1 MALGGAV
8 ELELAQPLLCNGLM
22 NSLTLAQAPTP
33 SLPRHSRSTY
43 AIAAVVHVL
52 LLALLIAVKTQ
63 PKRVSSAG
71 SPDGSMTAYMAGSI
85 ASGAASLPSKPVEP
99 KKNPLTTRKTTAVA
113 KDDQAAAGTSAG
125 SAGAAG
131 GQVGTGPV
139 RLGSG
144 GSLTLI
150 KKVTP
155 IYPTL
160 MQSARMS
167 GQVVLDAII
176 HPDGTIGEVT
186 VLRSTN
192 EAFAQSAIA
201 AVKQW
206 RYTAPGFEGILTVNV
221 NFTLNA

>member
-1 MALGGAV
+1 
-8 ELELAQPLLCNGLM
+8 M
-22 NSLTLAQAPTP
+22 NSLALAQLPT
-33 SLPRHSRSTY
+33 SGLPRHSRSTY
-43 AIAAVVHVL
+43 AIGALVHIL
-52 LLALLIAVKTQ
+52 LLALFIQVKTQ
-63 PKRVSSAG
+63 PTRVSSAG
-71 SPDGSMTAYMAGSI
+71 SPYGSMTAYIAASI
-85 ASGAASLPSKPVEP
+85 ASGAPALPSKPVAP
-99 KKNPLTTRKTTAVA
+99 KKTALTTKQTTAVA
-113 KDDQAAAGTSAG
+113 KDDQPAAGTSAG
-125 SAGAAG
+125 SAGVAG

-144 GSLTLI
+144 GALTLI
-150 KKVTP
+150 KRVTP

-176 HPDGTIGEVT
+176 HPDGTIGDIT

-206 RYTAPGFEGILTVNV
+206 RYAAPGFEGILTVSV

>member
-1 MALGGAV
+1 VNSLA
-8 ELELAQPLLCNGLM
+8 LAQPPTSGL
-22 NSLTLAQAPTP
+22 PK
-33 SLPRHSRSTY
+33 HSRSTY
-43 AIAAVVHVL
+43 AIAAVFHLL
-52 LLALLIAVKTQ
+52 LLAFLIHVQTQ
-63 PKRVSSAG
+63 PNRVSSAG
-71 SPDGSMTAYMAGSI
+71 SPYGSMTAYIPGSI
-85 ASGAASLPSKPVEP
+85 ASGAAVLPSKPVEP
-99 KKNPLTTRKTTAVA
+99 RKNPLTTKKATAVA
-113 KDDQAAAGTSAG
+113 KDDQAAAGASAG
-125 SAGAAG
+125 SAGGAG

-144 GSLTLI
+144 GALTLI
-150 KKVTP
+150 KRVTP

-176 HPDGTIGEVT
+176 HPDGTIGDVT
-186 VLRSTN
+186 ILRSTN

-206 RYTAPGFEGILTVNV
+206 RYTAPGFEGILTVSV

>member
-1 MALGGAV
+1 
-8 ELELAQPLLCNGLM
+8 M
-22 NSLTLAQAPTP
+22 NTLTLVQAPT
-33 SLPRHSRSTY
+33 SGLPRHSRSTY

-52 LLALLIAVKTQ
+52 LLALVIGVKTQ
-63 PKRVSSAG
+63 PTRVSSAG
-71 SPDGSMTAYMAGSI
+71 SPYGSMTAYMAGPI
-85 ASGAASLPSKPVEP
+85 TSGTASLPSKPVEP
-99 KKNPLTTRKTTAVA
+99 KKNPLTTKKTAAVA

-125 SAGAAG
+125 SAGATG
-131 GQVGTGPV
+131 GQIGAGPV
-139 RLGSG
+139 RLGTG
-144 GSLTLI
+144 GNLTLI

-155 IYPTL
+155 IYPML

-176 HPDGTIGEVT
+176 HPDGTIGDIT
-186 VLRSTN
+186 ILRSTN

-206 RYTAPGFEGILTVNV
+206 QYTAPGFEGILTVNV